1 MTQNNLFHEPVLKKE
16 ILALLLFKEVET
28 VFDGTLGLGGHA
40 EVILQEFP
48 QVTTYIACDL
58 DTEHL
63 EFAKKRLGEWKD
75 KTYFYHQN
83 FAQLKDL
90 LNEQTKRPLVIL
102 LDLGLCSHHVD
113 DSTKGF
119 SFSEDGPLSMAF
131 DSKRKGACAD
141 ILNKASEEELIM
153 ILQEYGEE
161 PHTRKI
167 VSKILEY
174 REEKEFKT
182 TFDLRSVVEAGSHP
196 KDTKKSLMRVF
207 QAFRIAVNDELN
219 VLQKT
224 VESALE
230 IMKSGDRLGII
241 SYHSLEDR
249 IVKKLFILNS
259 KPETVETEKSLHT
272 EVAPARFQLL
282 NRKPIVPTKEEII
295 NNPRSRSAKF
305 RILEKI

>member
-28 VFDGTLGLGGHA
+28 VFDGTVGLGGHA

-83 FAQLKDL
+83 FAQLKEL
-90 LNEQTKRPLVIL
+90 LNEKTKRPLVIL

-113 DSTKGF
+113 DVERGF
-119 SFSEDGPLSMAF
+119 SFKEDGPLCMAF
-131 DSKRKGACAD
+131 DSKKKNACAD
-141 ILNKASEEELIM
+141 ILNKASKEELIK

-161 PHTRKI
+161 PHTQKI

-182 TFDLRSVVEAGSHP
+182 TFDLRSVAEAGSHP

-230 IMKSGDRLGII
+230 IMKEGDRLGVI

-272 EVAPARFQLL
+272 EIAPARFQLL
-282 NRKPIVPTKEEII
+282 NRKPIVPTKEEIV